1 MYEFTPSHSPARGR
15 PQPTTLH
22 RPCARAQAR
31 EGGRR
36 ERADSG
42 RYTNRL
48 ELIDTALDSWDQG
61 RQNDYYKLL
70 LSLSSPFLLSLS
82 PPPSPSLS
90 ASTQDHDPEEG
101 LPSVCVS
108 SEGRQGGF
116 PPPRLRAPAPLPP
129 PRLLATSRL
138 QPLACAPLLRVARPS
153 SPPLLLARPIS
164 ARSPHLRSQ
173 LAPRPPPYERS
184 RERLYRGSAG

>member
-108 SEGRQGGF
+108 SEGRQGGS
-116 PPPRLRAPAPLPP
+116 PPPSLARPRSPP
-129 PRLLATSRL
+129 PPSLACNLSLATSRL
-138 QPLACAPLLRVARPS
+138 RPPPQSGSPLL
-153 SPPLLLARPIS
+153 PPPPP
-164 ARSPHLRSQ
+164 RSPHLCS
-173 LAPRPPPYERS
+173 LAPSPLAASPPPPPLR
-184 RERLYRGSAG
+184 AIP